1 MNSNFNKNKRN
12 RKILEDW
19 NEKNYT
25 LNDLGQIHSITRE
38 RVRQILLKAKR
49 LGLHVASTDEKSKMR
64 KTSKLNSVLDKYK
77 EDFIKLY
84 SSKSPFEISKLLDLT
99 QKQASLMEKFLIKS
113 GEIKRPLRRKFKE
126 IDPEIIKRR
135 KMILQYKTENRTI
148 KEIAILTG
156 FSVPTVMNDIFF
168 MKKQGIFIPNAR
180 ESGGSLPEEELEF
193 RKGFIEE
200 KIQEGWTKEQ
210 IAKGLGLSDGAAV
223 SHFIRKFM

>member
-1 MNSNFNKNKRN
+1 MSNFNKNKRN
-12 RKILEDW
+12 REILADW

-25 LNDLGQIHSITRE
+25 LNDLGQMHSITRE
-38 RVRQILLKAKR
+38 RVRQILAKAKR
-49 LGLHVASTDEKSKMR
+49 LGLHVASRDEKSKMR

-99 QKQASLMEKFLIKS
+99 QKQASVMEKLLIKS
-113 GEIKRPLRRKFKE
+113 GEIKRPLRRKSKE
-126 IDPEIIKRR
+126 TDPEIIKRR
-135 KMILQYKTENRTI
+135 EMILQYKAENRTI

-156 FSVPTVMNDIFF
+156 FSVPTVMNDIFHI
-168 MKKQGIFIPNAR
+168 KKQGIFVPNAR
-180 ESGGSLPEEELEF
+180 DSGGSLSEEELEF

-223 SHFIRKFM
+223 SHFITKFM